1 MFEDTRCTCGLLKS
15 TTRGRKEETERDV
28 CCAARKVTTAANTSN
43 DLVTKSGKRVN

>member
-28 CCAARKVTTAANTSN
+28 CCAARKVTIQLQIHQMTW
-43 DLVTKSGKRVN
+43 